1 MASLDVPYF
10 IGGLKFANLGCDDMI
25 TFFKT
30 YYHTTKTESIEYL
43 RRIAINMGAAENI
56 NIISDHLENSAY
68 VVDYTV
74 HQTMAIIFNP
84 SNLERLLIDDEV
96 ICVLMNLNNFTH
108 DYQIINKY
116 LPRLWSVIVE
126 PKRLVRG
133 YIWVMLSTNNIRK
146 NTFEN
151 SLKFSVSFQFLTI
164 TLSTKLKQLQTII
177 QRNEFNNRQCKK
189 DKEFQKMMT
198 DLGFQL

>member
-10 IGGLKFANLGCDDMI
+10 IGGLTFANLGCDDMI
-25 TFFKT
+25 NFFKT

-43 RRIAINMGAAENI
+43 RRIAIKMGAAENI

-74 HQTMAIIFNP
+74 HQTMAIIFNT

-96 ICVLMNLNNFTH
+96 ICVLMNLNSFTH

-116 LPRLWSVIVE
+116 LPRLWYVIVE

-151 SLKFSVSFQFLTI
+151 SLKFSVSFQFLI
-164 TLSTKLKQLQTII
+164 ISLSSKLKQLQTVI
-177 QRNEFNNRQCKK
+177 QRNSFNNRQCKK